1 MSFLVWKRQFDR
13 QQTLLSALHA
23 NISTNFWPGQKTF
36 WKCQT
41 DVCDKAALQ
50 RRVVVRGT
58 EAGCDVDKSPDP
70 SRPCG
75 DQDLL
80 WLIGRATGVEVTSVR
95 LAHALIGRCHNGG
108 GDGWFAI
115 KVAFKTFKVIWLSRV
130 SFKWFVRE
138 LREQLRQAGQIYV
151 SIVGGWRCFFIC
163 CCLMACLSRL
173 CGW

>member
-13 QQTLLSALHA
+13 QQTLLSALHV
-23 NISTNFWPGQKTF
+23 SFPTNFLLGRFFPSKR
-36 WKCQT
+36 QT

-163 CCLMACLSRL
+163 CCLMASLSRL